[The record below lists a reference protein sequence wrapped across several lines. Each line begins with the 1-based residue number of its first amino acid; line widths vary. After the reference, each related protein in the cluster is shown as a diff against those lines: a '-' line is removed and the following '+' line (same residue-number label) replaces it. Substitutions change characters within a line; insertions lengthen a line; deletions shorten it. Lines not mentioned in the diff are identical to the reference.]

1 MVKKSEPEI
10 ILNGRA
16 ALCAGR
22 NDMSDEEEEA
32 QSDGER
38 NGSKHRFS
46 KPDHLKQMLESGS
59 IPDAAMI
66 HAARKRRQKAREQG
80 WFLLLCVYIVRLIF
94 IVPNRHLGDF
104 VAVEEPKVEATKGSR
119 LAREDMEGDNSDDEE
134 RVDMNAITGAKER
147 EERREKFYAVEKD
160 CM

>member
-1 MVKKSEPEI
+1 MVKKSEPDI

-22 NDMSDEEEEA
+22 NDMSDEDAEESE
-32 QSDGER
+32 SER
-38 NGSKHRFS
+38 NGSKHRFT

-80 WFLLLCVYIVRLIF
+80 MTIIF
-94 IVPNRHLGDF
+94 Q
-104 VAVEEPKVEATKGSR
+104 
-119 LAREDMEGDNSDDEE
+119 
-134 RVDMNAITGAKER
+134 
-147 EERREKFYAVEKD
+147 
-160 CM
+160 

>member
-1 MVKKSEPEI
+1 MKKSEPDI

-22 NDMSDEEEEA
+22 NDMSDEDEE
-32 QSDGER
+32 QSDTER

-80 WFLLLCVYIVRLIF
+80 KFFLVIF
-94 IVPNRHLGDF
+94 I
-104 VAVEEPKVEATKGSR
+104 
-119 LAREDMEGDNSDDEE
+119 
-134 RVDMNAITGAKER
+134 
-147 EERREKFYAVEKD
+147 
-160 CM
+160 